1 MTPESCHAAAR
12 LSVARPFLTAH
23 LERQRA
29 FSLRTFG
36 PGERTAGVVAH
47 IRKELAEIAA
57 DPDDVV
63 EYADVVILAFD
74 GAMRAGHAPAAVADA
89 FLVTLARNEGNA
101 YVAFAVEDAA
111 RAPQD
116 VKAWALV
123 AARACEAGA
132 LRGFLRSA
140 VLAAVIDKQARNE
153 SRTWPDWRS
162 LPADAPIEHVK
173 GPADLL
179 AEFMP
184 TVVRR
189 APSRRVGVVEFNKHL
204 RDWCAQHDRP
214 VPSVKSV
221 ADAMFRAGFSREKW
235 GGRLFWRGLTWAPV
249 AAKALRPGADLA
261 VAPARDCPA
270 CGGRGRQL
278 YRHSCEGCGG
288 SGAVA

>member
-1 MTPESCHAAAR
+1 MTPESCPAAAR

-153 SRTWPDWRS
+153 LRTWPDWRG

-173 GPADLL
+173 GPVPVPAVTRETALSDLMNDLEDMQATLRGLIDAAGRMVQEGPSGCGLLDAAGQAENLADVATEAAEALREAADLP
-179 AEFMP
+179 A
-184 TVVRR
+184 
-189 APSRRVGVVEFNKHL
+189 
-204 RDWCAQHDRP
+204 
-214 VPSVKSV
+214 
-221 ADAMFRAGFSREKW
+221 
-235 GGRLFWRGLTWAPV
+235 
-249 AAKALRPGADLA
+249 
-261 VAPARDCPA
+261 APARDCPA
-270 CGGRGRQL
+270 CGDRPRPL
-278 YRHSCEGCGG
+278 YRAACDQCAG
-288 SGAVA
+288 VAR